1 MENQLENKKDLQTLL
16 NLLPENISENIYKN
30 KDLEDLLEVVIDIGR
45 YPEARFR
52 TGTINIINNIITIDD
67 INHISNQL
75 GKFSDDNRAGI
86 EKTLH
91 RISAIKNR
99 NDKIIGLTLR
109 VGRAIYGTI
118 KIIEDLI
125 HSGKSILLIGK
136 PGVGKTT
143 MLREIAR
150 VLADEGGKRV
160 IIVDTS
166 NEIGGDGDIPH
177 NGIGK
182 ARRMQVS
189 SPSLQHSIMIEAV
202 ENHMPEIIIVDEI
215 GNELDAIAARTI
227 AERGVQLIATA
238 HGNTLENLMANPT
251 LTDLVGGLQAVTL
264 GDEEAKKRN
273 SQKTIL
279 ERKSPPTF
287 DILIEIHGWTEV
299 AIYEDVSKMVDQIL
313 RGKKFNPELRKISEN
328 GNINSVKSNNDYVEN
343 KTDTKIKINQLSN
356 NTKNKETS
364 TLSILPYGI
373 NKGKLQQIINDS
385 NENVAISADPNKY
398 DILVTTKNYYRR
410 KTKVLLTAEK
420 NGKPIYVLR
429 RNSSNQIQ
437 TLFNSLFKNKLKN
450 DGNIKIAIEEA
461 EIAIDK
467 IGTGQNQIHLN
478 PQSAYIR
485 YLQHEIA
492 EQNGLDSF
500 STGKPAKGRYV
511 TIYKE

>member
-16 NLLPENISENIYKN
+16 NLLPKNISENIYKN

-150 VLADEGGKRV
+150 VLADEGKKRV

-182 ARRMQVS
+182 SRRMQVS

-299 AIYEDVSKMVDQIL
+299 AIYEDVSKMVDQTL
-313 RGKKFNPELRKISEN
+313 RGKKFKPEVRKIDEN
-328 GNINSVKSNNDYVEN
+328 GNINSIISNNNFIEKEIN
-343 KTDTKIKINQLSN
+343 SKTNTNYLNNDTEIKPAL
-356 NTKNKETS
+356 K
-364 TLSILPYGI
+364 ILPYGI
-373 NKGKLQQIINDS
+373 NKGKLQQVITDTKEDVEITTNND
-385 NENVAISADPNKY
+385 EY

-410 KTKVLLTAEK
+410 KTKTLLAAEK
-420 NGKPIYVLR
+420 IGKPIYVLR
-429 RNSSNQIQ
+429 RNSYNQIQ
-437 TLFNSLFKNKLKN
+437 TLFNSLFKNKLK
-450 DGNIKIAIEEA
+450 GHENIKTRIEEA
-461 EIAIDK
+461 EIAINK
-467 IGTGQNQIHLN
+467 IGDGQNQINLN

-492 EQNGLDSF
+492 EKNGLDSF
-500 STGKPAKGRYV
+500 STGKPTKGRYV

>member
-1 MENQLENKKDLQTLL
+1 MNNQLENKNDLKKLL
-16 NLLPENISENIYKN
+16 NLLPEKISENIYTHCK
-30 KDLEDLLEVVIDIGR
+30 LQDLLEVVIDIGR
-45 YPEARFR
+45 YPEARYI
-52 TGTINIINNIITIDD
+52 TETVYINNEKININDITYIT
-67 INHISNQL
+67 NQIEN
-75 GKFSDDNRAGI
+75 FSDDNRAGI

-99 NDKIIGLTLR
+99 NNKIIGLTLR

-118 KIIEDLI
+118 KIIEDFI

-150 VLADEGGKRV
+150 VLADEVNKRV

-189 SPSLQHSIMIEAV
+189 NPSLQHSVMIEAV

-215 GNELDAIAARTI
+215 GNQLDALAARTI

-287 DILIEIHGWTEV
+287 DILIEIHGWYKV
-299 AIYEDVSKMVDQIL
+299 AIYDDVSKMVDQTL
-313 RGKKFNPELRKISEN
+313 RGKKFNPEYRMVNNEGDIES
-328 GNINSVKSNNDYVEN
+328 IKSNNDLSPNTNN
-343 KTDTKIKINQLSN
+343 KTLPD
-356 NTKNKETS
+356 NKLEN
-364 TLSILPYGI
+364 LDNIPKEPIISILPYGI
-373 NKGKLQQIINDS
+373 NKGKLQQVINDQ
-385 NENVAISADPNKY
+385 NKNVIISKDPNEY

-420 NGKPIYVLR
+420 IGKPIYVLR
-429 RNSSNQIQ
+429 RNSYNQIQ
-437 TLFNSLFKNKLKN
+437 TLFHTLFKKKKN
-450 DGNIKIAIEEA
+450 NPNIQIAIEEA
-461 EIAIDK
+461 ELAIDK
-467 IGTGQNQIHLN
+467 ISNGEPQVNLN

-485 YLQHEIA
+485 YLQHELA
-492 EQNGLDSF
+492 ENNGLESY
-500 STGKPAKGRYV
+500 STGENTQGRYV